1 MGALLPLGS
10 QEQMNSLSRTQ
21 LLIFLLVALVLLS
34 VYGWSYLNQQS
45 RFRQS
50 PQLSAQHV
58 FIQVSGEVK
67 SPGIYSFDQPVTL
80 SQAVARAGGL
90 RAPLGPADQREWASE
105 PISNSSRIHLIED
118 SEGVIHLRLG
128 WMAVP
133 NRLALGVPLDI
144 NQASVAELSQVPGIG
159 PKLAQGIVA
168 LRARRGVF
176 SKLENLCEVRGIGP
190 ATVRRLQSY
199 LTVGPGGDRSLVQ
212 PAYLWS

>member
-1 MGALLPLGS
+1 MDS
-10 QEQMNSLSRTQ
+10 FSRPQT
-21 LLIFLLVALVLLS
+21 FVVLLVALVLLS

-50 PQLSAQHV
+50 PQLSAQQV

-67 SPGIYSFDQPVTL
+67 SPGIYSFDKPVTL

-90 RAPLGPADQREWASE
+90 LAPLRPADQREWASE
-105 PISNSSRIHLIED
+105 PISNSSRIHLIKD
-118 SEGVIHLRLG
+118 SKGVVHLRLG

-159 PKLAQGIVA
+159 PRLAQGIVA

-199 LTVGPGGDRSLVQ
+199 LTVGPGGD
-212 PAYLWS
+212 

>member
-10 QEQMNSLSRTQ
+10 QEQMNSFSRTQ
-21 LLIFLLVALVLLS
+21 ALIVLLVALVLLS
-34 VYGWSYLNQQS
+34 VYGWSYLNQQG

-50 PQLSAQHV
+50 PLLSAQQV

-90 RAPLGPADQREWASE
+90 LAPLRPADQREWASE
-105 PISNSSRIHLIED
+105 PISNSSRIHLIKD
-118 SEGVIHLRLG
+118 SKGVVHLRLG

-144 NQASVAELSQVPGIG
+144 NRASVAEFSQVPGIG
-159 PKLAQGIVA
+159 PRLAQGIVA

-176 SKLENLCEVRGIGP
+176 SKLENLREVKGIGP
-190 ATVRRLQSY
+190 ATVRRLKPY
-199 LTVGPGGDRSLVQ
+199 LTLGTKD
-212 PAYLWS
+212 

>member
-1 MGALLPLGS
+1 
-10 QEQMNSLSRTQ
+10 MNSFSRPQT
-21 LLIFLLVALVLLS
+21 FVVLLVALVLLS

-67 SPGIYSFDQPVTL
+67 SPGIYSFDKPVTL

-90 RAPLGPADQREWASE
+90 LAALGPADQREWASE

-176 SKLENLCEVRGIGP
+176 SKLENLREVKGIGP
-190 ATVRRLQSY
+190 ATVRRLKPY
-199 LTVGPGGDRSLVQ
+199 LTLGTKD
-212 PAYLWS
+212 

>member
-1 MGALLPLGS
+1 
-10 QEQMNSLSRTQ
+10 MNSFSRPQT
-21 LLIFLLVALVLLS
+21 FVVLLVALVLLS

-67 SPGIYSFDQPVTL
+67 SPGIYSFDKPVTL

-90 RAPLGPADQREWASE
+90 LAALRPADQREWASE

-190 ATVRRLQSY
+190 ATVRRLKPY
-199 LTVGPGGDRSLVQ
+199 LTLGTKD
-212 PAYLWS
+212 